1 MSDYLWDKNGEPDRE
16 IERLERLLGRFAQPS
31 SLDFGRVRLP
41 PSRRFGE
48 TRRTRD
54 DGGQANLNRPAKAG
68 QYLGFALLAA
78 SLAIVVGGVTFALRF
93 RPPVAGWNVT
103 IDNRQST
110 LAVGNWLETK
120 QDERATFNVAN
131 IGQVTVEPNTRLRL
145 LDTRAGE
152 HRLALARG
160 TLRATI
166 WAPPNQ
172 FFVET
177 PSTLAVDLGCA
188 YTLTVD
194 DEGAGLVNVLVGWV
208 GFKWRDRESFIPAGS
223 SCPTRPRVGP
233 GTPYNDRVSG
243 AYREA
248 LATIDFAP
256 GSPDVS
262 RALALVLAESAE
274 RDEVTLWH
282 LLSRVPRQDRDR
294 VFDRL
299 ATFAPPPPGVT
310 REGIRDGNK
319 QMQDAWWDAFG
330 LGSTS
335 LWRTWSRQ
343 WKE

>member
-1 MSDYLWDKNGEPDRE
+1 MSDYLWDKRGKPDPE
-16 IERLERLLGRFAQPS
+16 IERLERLLS
-31 SLDFGRVRLP
+31 
-41 PSRRFGE
+41 RFG
-48 TRRTRD
+48 
-54 DGGQANLNRPAKAG
+54 QPASVRFEFPASASRSRG
-68 QYLGFALLAA
+68 SRWFGAALLAA

-93 RPPVAGWNVT
+93 RPSAPGWAVT
-103 IDNRQST
+103 IADRQST
-110 LAVGNWLETK
+110 LAVGNWLETGK
-120 QDERATFNVAN
+120 DERATFNVAN
-131 IGQVTVEPNTRLRL
+131 IGQVTIEPNTRLRL
-145 LDTRAGE
+145 LDTRAGA
-152 HRLALARG
+152 HRLALAHG
-160 TLRATI
+160 TMRATI

-194 DEGAGLVNVLVGWV
+194 DEGAGLVNVLIGWV

-233 GTPYNDRVSG
+233 GTPYNDRVSP

-248 LATIDFAP
+248 LATIDFTP
-256 GSPDVS
+256 ESPDIVKS
-262 RALALVLAESAE
+262 AEPQEPDTLKALTLVLDESTE

-282 LLSRVPRQDRDR
+282 LLSRVPRGQRDR

-299 ATFAPPPPGVT
+299 AAFAAPPAGVT
-310 REGIRDGNK
+310 REGIRDGNR
-319 QMQDAWWDAFG
+319 QMLDAWWDALG

-335 LWRTWSRQ
+335 LWRTWSQQ